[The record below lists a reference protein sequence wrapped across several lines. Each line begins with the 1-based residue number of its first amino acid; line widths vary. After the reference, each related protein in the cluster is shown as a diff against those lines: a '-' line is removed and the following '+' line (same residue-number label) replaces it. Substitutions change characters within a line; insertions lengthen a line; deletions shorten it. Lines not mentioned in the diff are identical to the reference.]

1 MFESKSP
8 REFDLHLANYAQ
20 LDQHAVRSQTAT
32 ARGEVGPKIRGILR
46 QQGAPRHSRK
56 EGRETIGLLDLAAGC
71 RRIAKIHN
79 DLRQYQ
85 LEAV

>member
-32 ARGEVGPKIRGILR
+32 SRGEVGPKIRGILR
-46 QQGAPRHSRK
+46 QQGRPPPFQEGGPRNYWTLGPSR
-56 EGRETIGLLDLAAGC
+56 RLSPDS
-71 RRIAKIHN
+71 
-79 DLRQYQ
+79 
-85 LEAV
+85 